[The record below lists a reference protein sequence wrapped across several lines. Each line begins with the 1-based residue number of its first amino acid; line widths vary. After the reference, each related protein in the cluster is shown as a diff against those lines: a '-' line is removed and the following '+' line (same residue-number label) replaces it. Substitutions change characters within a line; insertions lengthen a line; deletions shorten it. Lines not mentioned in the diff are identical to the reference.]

1 MSVVLRDIMQ
11 TPVVVLG
18 RDESIAR
25 ARNMMLREKISR
37 LIVMDGDRPIGMI
50 TKKDIM
56 RAFKNYK
63 MRRRDLDSITV
74 AEVMR
79 CPISTAR
86 ETDPIEDAARKMVEE
101 GVSGLPVY
109 NSELTG
115 IVTKTDLTR
124 YFAENMGGRYS
135 VRDLAIGLDKV
146 PVLQPSQTIFHAM
159 DVMDEK
165 SSDIVIIVESGKP
178 IGVITETDLS
188 LVRSYRGRGK
198 NDPFVKVSKNE
209 GEVFFPTRIYLVPTV
224 GDVMTHDPIL
234 IDESADAGLAAGKLI
249 ENDIGGMPVVNSKG
263 DLVGLIRKIDF
274 VNALAK
280 GRGKKR

>member
-37 LIVMDGDRPIGMI
+37 LIVMEGDRPIGMI

-63 MRRRDLDSITV
+63 MRQRDLDSITV

-79 CPISTAR
+79 CPIATAR
-86 ETDPIEDAARKMVEE
+86 ETDSIEDAARKMVEE
-101 GVSGLPVY
+101 GISGLPVY

-124 YFAENMGGRYS
+124 YFAENMRGRYS
-135 VRDLAIGLDKV
+135 VKDLAIGLDKV

-188 LVRSYRGRGK
+188 LIRSYRGKGK
-198 NDPFVKVSKNE
+198 NDPFVKVSKTE

-224 GDVMTHDPIL
+224 GDVMTHDPVL

-249 ENDIGGMPVVNSKG
+249 ENDIGGMPVVNSEG

-274 VNALAK
+274 VKVLAK